1 MSFASCVFIAVLS
14 VWDCASRQSMH
25 DVLRGELVRSIR
37 SGDIKRMEETSR
49 KGTELLPEDPVWRY
63 NHACALSYYEDR
75 KKALDELEKAI
86 DLGFRDADMIKRDS
100 DLRRLSGDTR
110 FAELVSRA
118 ASLSSQPIT
127 EGPLAAVP
135 AKGKAGGRV
144 VIGEK
149 NLLWD
154 FDNAAFTAKVDL
166 DMEGIS
172 GGNAGDLYM
181 NLDGGHSRPVVT
193 NWPGLSEIVLDENAR
208 AHGLGFDFPSVVF
221 PRPVFGN
228 ASRAFTKGP
237 YWRSIPRALATT
249 EARRL
254 RTIQKLYLSNQIWVF
269 PATDDFNFTNT
280 NLYGDVF
287 ASVTPYWITVR
298 GRSWSDQY
306 YLRAALEIS
315 RSLQDATKREIVRK
329 GVLAGVVQ
337 TIVRKSLKRVKSE
350 DDYLTPEAHP
360 TAMPPGG
367 LDMERLK
374 SLASGMR
381 LDEIPPL
388 VAVSVKT
395 QRLKEPPPLPE
406 ATYMTP
412 FASAFVLR
420 ADETERVFEF
430 MASGAVEYAFRI
442 VHDDFGAASIEQI
455 DWRSARVKINKTRM
469 TPVNR
474 VDVAVFGR
482 TSTSGW
488 GPPSYISFAVVDPA
502 ARYSD
507 PVLTPAPVKKTKD
520 VQPAIGGRPGPSKSE

>member
-1 MSFASCVFIAVLS
+1 MSFASCLFLAALS
-14 VWDCASRQSMH
+14 VWDCASRQAMH

-37 SGDIKRMEETSR
+37 SGDIKAMEETSR

-63 NHACALSYYEDR
+63 NHACALSYYEDS
-75 KKALDELEKAI
+75 KAALDELEKAI
-86 DLGFRDADMIKRDS
+86 ELGFRDADKIKHDS
-100 DLRRLSGDTR
+100 DLRRVSGDPR
-110 FAELVSRA
+110 FAELVSLA
-118 ASLSSQPIT
+118 ASLSSKPIAT
-127 EGPLAAVP
+127 GPLAAVP
-135 AKGKAGGRV
+135 AKGKAGRRI

-154 FDNAAFTAKVDL
+154 FDSAAFSAKVAL
-166 DMEGIS
+166 DTEGVA

-181 NLDGGHSRPVVT
+181 NLDGGHSMPVVT
-193 NWPGLSEIVLDENAR
+193 NWPGLSEVVLDADAR
-208 AHGLGFDFPSVVF
+208 SHGMGLDFPNVF
-221 PRPVFGN
+221 FPYPVFGN
-228 ASRAFTKGP
+228 ASRAFMKGP

-254 RTIQKLYLSNQIWVF
+254 RAIQKFYLSNQIWVF

-287 ASVTPYWITVR
+287 SSVTPYWMTVR

-315 RSLQDATKREIVRK
+315 RSLPKETKREIVRR

-337 TIVRKSLKRVKSE
+337 TIVRKSLKSVKTE
-350 DDYLTPEAHP
+350 EDYLSPEAHP
-360 TAMPPGG
+360 TALPPGG

-374 SLASGMR
+374 SLASGMGVAG
-381 LDEIPPL
+381 IPPL

-395 QRLKEPPPLPE
+395 QRLKDPPQLPE

-430 MASGAVEYAFRI
+430 MASGALEYAFRI
-442 VHDDFGAASIEQI
+442 VHDDFCAASIEEI
-455 DWRSARVKINKTRM
+455 DWRTARVKIDKTRM

-482 TSTSGW
+482 TRTSGW

-507 PVLTPAPVKKTKD
+507 PVLTQREKAK
-520 VQPAIGGRPGPSKSE
+520 